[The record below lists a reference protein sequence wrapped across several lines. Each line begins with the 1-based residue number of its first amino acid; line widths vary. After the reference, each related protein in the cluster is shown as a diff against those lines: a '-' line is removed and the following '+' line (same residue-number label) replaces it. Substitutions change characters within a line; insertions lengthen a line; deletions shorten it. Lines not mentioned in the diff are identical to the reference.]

1 MLILIHA
8 LTIGVINTEQWG
20 NIQDVKVLAIMAEL
34 VIIQKLSMDLLLVVN
49 LVVYGYTKELIILL
63 SGAYNYFRDLEMA
76 SSLQDLL
83 QEINYMAQR
92 YTR

>member
-1 MLILIHA
+1 M
-8 LTIGVINTEQWG
+8 V
-20 NIQDVKVLAIMAEL
+20 EL

-49 LVVYGYTKELIILL
+49 LVVYGYTMELIILL
-63 SGAYNYFRDLEMA
+63 SGANNYFRGLEMA

-83 QEINYMAQR
+83 QEIKYMAQR